1 VPTANV
7 KRLKDPTAKDFRKW
21 YENAK
26 KPPTPSAPAVWYT
39 NRGFQFEKAL
49 KFLLRSEGLSPRT
62 SFRPTGEQ
70 VDGSFEC
77 MNRYFL
83 LEAKWQKQPIPA
95 SDLFTFRGKVE
106 GKLLGTIGVFIS
118 ISGYSHDAADAL
130 IKGKTLSVI
139 MFDEKDM
146 DASMDPKIGFKRVLI
161 KKLRTASEEGV
172 PYWAFSKTIVTGKKI
187 I

>member
-1 VPTANV
+1 VPTANA
-7 KRLKDPTAKDFRKW
+7 KPLKAPTAKDFRKW
-21 YENAK
+21 YEKAK
-26 KPPTPSAPAVWYT
+26 KPPPSAPAAWY
-39 NRGFQFEKAL
+39 NKRGFQFEKAL
-49 KFLLRSEGLSPRT
+49 NFLLQSEGLSPRT

-77 MNRYFL
+77 MNRYLL
-83 LEAKWQKQPIPA
+83 LEAKWQKQAIPA
-95 SDLFTFRGKVE
+95 SDLFAFKGKVD

-118 ISGYSHDAADAL
+118 MSGYSDAAADAL

-146 DASMDPKIGFKRVLI
+146 DASMDVKIGFKRVLME
-161 KKLRTASEEGV
+161 KLRTAAEEGV
-172 PYWAFSKTIVTGKKI
+172 PYWAFSKTVVTGKKI